1 MNSAQ
6 ELSGHLDSAPTE
18 VKAMYDQ
25 LFRLEQAIDDL
36 KHAFRMEGHSMSQK
50 EVEDMSNKL
59 LLMEECLKEAKLD
72 AAAVDKLDQEM
83 RSGPGPR

>member
-6 ELSGHLDSAPTE
+6 ELAGHLDGTPTE

-36 KHAFRMEGHSMSQK
+36 KHAFQMESHRMSQK
-50 EVEDMSNKL
+50 EMEDLSNKL
-59 LLMEECLKEAKLD
+59 LLMEEHLKEAKLD

-83 RSGPGPR
+83 RSGPR